1 MEGWNVKEF
10 GTMKMIMNTKI
21 AAMMKPAPLTVRNN
35 YELSQLQ
42 FCPISLIC
50 VWEKNLPIL

>member
-1 MEGWNVKEF
+1 MEDWNVMEF
-10 GTMKMIMNTKI
+10 GTMKMTMNTKI

-42 FCPISLIC
+42 FCPI
-50 VWEKNLPIL
+50 